1 MSKSLKNVINPDDVI
16 KEYGA
21 DSVRMYEMFMGP
33 LEISKPWNTKGLVG
47 VSRFLEKVWA
57 MGEKP
62 LTDAE
67 PDAAMRS
74 LLHKTIKKVTE
85 DTANLCFN
93 TAISQM
99 MIFVNDA
106 SKLKEMP
113 KSLWTDFVKMISVYA
128 PHLGEELWEK
138 LGNDKT
144 IAYEPWP
151 TYNEAYCKDDTCT
164 IVIQVNGKIRDKIEV
179 PMNTDKAEVE
189 KLALETEGVKR
200 YTEGQN
206 IVKVIVVPNKIVN
219 IVAK

>member
-33 LEISKPWNTKGLVG
+33 LEVSKPWNTKGLVG

-57 MGEKP
+57 LGEKP

-67 PDAAMRS
+67 PDDAMRK
-74 LLHKTIKKVTE
+74 LLHKTIKKVSE

-128 PHLGEELWEK
+128 PHMGEELWQK
-138 LGNDKT
+138 LGNDNT

-151 TYNEAYCKDDTCT
+151 TYNEEYCKDNTCT

-189 KLALETEGVKR
+189 KLALETEGAKR
-200 YTEGQN
+200 FMEGKN
-206 IVKVIVVPNKIVN
+206 PLKVIVVPNKLVN
-219 IVAK
+219 IVIK